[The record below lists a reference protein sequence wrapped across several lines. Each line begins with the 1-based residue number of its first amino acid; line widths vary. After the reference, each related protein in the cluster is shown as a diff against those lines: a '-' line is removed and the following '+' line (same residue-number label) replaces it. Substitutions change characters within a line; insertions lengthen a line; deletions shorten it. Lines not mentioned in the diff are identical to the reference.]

1 MSIALKSNEP
11 YLFLNGGRQR
21 GEELGVDLA
30 DPQLCRLLLL
40 LLRALLDALQPQL
53 LGDHLLPNVLGQRR
67 QERRVDA
74 FRQAG
79 WWTQEQQLHV
89 MSNTIEMS
97 KCVN

>member
-40 LLRALLDALQPQL
+40 LLRALLDAL
-53 LGDHLLPNVLGQRR
+53 
-67 QERRVDA
+67 
-74 FRQAG
+74 
-79 WWTQEQQLHV
+79 
-89 MSNTIEMS
+89 
-97 KCVN
+97 

>member
-1 MSIALKSNEP
+1 MNVGLKRHGP
-11 YLFLNGGRQR
+11 YLFLNCGRQR

-79 WWTQEQQLHV
+79 WWTHK
-89 MSNTIEMS
+89 SNSYTS
-97 KCVN
+97 CPTL